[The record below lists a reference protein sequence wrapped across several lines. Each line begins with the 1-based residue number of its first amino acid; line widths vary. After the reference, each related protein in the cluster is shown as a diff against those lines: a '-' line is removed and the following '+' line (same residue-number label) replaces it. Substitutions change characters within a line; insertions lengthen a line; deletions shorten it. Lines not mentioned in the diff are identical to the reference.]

1 MYLAVYEDLYTI
13 KSPTQLTHNHMTAA
27 INYAAS
33 ALAQTLIKP
42 EYAVR
47 VVGLSYHTHVPAC
60 YAGACT
66 IQVHGFYYQ
75 FWFNHATGE
84 ILLRVEGLGI
94 FEAEYED
101 DEPASIGAIA
111 AVVYR
116 LPKPVLQAEPL
127 RHAA

>member
-1 MYLAVYEDLYTI
+1 
-13 KSPTQLTHNHMTAA
+13 MTAA

-47 VVGLSYHTHVPAC
+47 VVGVSKHAQVPAC

-66 IQVHGFYYQ
+66 IHVHGFYYQ

-101 DEPASIGAIA
+101 DEPTSIGAIA
-111 AVVYR
+111 AVIYR
-116 LPKPVLQAEPL
+116 LPKRVLQAEPL
-127 RHAA
+127 RKAA

>member
-1 MYLAVYEDLYTI
+1 
-13 KSPTQLTHNHMTAA
+13 MTAA

-33 ALAQTLIKP
+33 ALAQTLILP

-47 VVGLSYHTHVPAC
+47 VVGLSTHHQVPAC
-60 YAGACT
+60 FSGACT
-66 IQVHGFYYQ
+66 IHVHGFYYQ

-84 ILLRVEGLGI
+84 ILVRVEGLGI

-101 DEPASIGAIA
+101 DEPTSIGAIA

-116 LPKPVLQAEPL
+116 LPKPVLQADPL

>member
-1 MYLAVYEDLYTI
+1 M
-13 KSPTQLTHNHMTAA
+13 NAA

-33 ALAQTLIKP
+33 ALAQTLISP

-47 VVGLSYHTHVPAC
+47 VVGLSKFDQVPAC

-66 IQVHGFYYQ
+66 IHVHGFYYQ

-94 FEAEYED
+94 FEAEYAD
-101 DEPASIGAIA
+101 DEPTSIGAIA

-116 LPKPVLQAEPL
+116 LPKPLLQAEPL
-127 RHAA
+127 RQAA

>member
-1 MYLAVYEDLYTI
+1 
-13 KSPTQLTHNHMTAA
+13 MTAA

-47 VVGLSYHTHVPAC
+47 VVGLSSHTQVPAC

-66 IQVHGFYYQ
+66 IQVEGFYYQ

-101 DEPASIGAIA
+101 DEPVSIGAIA

-116 LPKPVLQAEPL
+116 LPKSELYRE
-127 RHAA
+127 AA

>member
-1 MYLAVYEDLYTI
+1 
-13 KSPTQLTHNHMTAA
+13 MTAA

-33 ALAQTLIKP
+33 ALAQTLIQP

-47 VVGLSYHTHVPAC
+47 VVGLRSCQQIPAC
-60 YAGACT
+60 YSGTCT
-66 IQVHGFYYQ
+66 VQVHGFYYQ

-101 DEPASIGAIA
+101 DEPTSIGAIA

-116 LPKPVLQAEPL
+116 LPKPVLQTEPL